1 MNTYKFSARTNAFYP
16 VAQQAIYEQAGT
28 WPADAV
34 DVDDSVY
41 QEFAANITPV
51 GKMRA
56 VGDDGLPV
64 WIDIPEPDP
73 QLQSTRQTTLQL
85 TLAEVALQC
94 AVDEGK
100 ASDAQV
106 AELATIKSEI
116 ARRFVTAQL
125 WTDIPEPDPQLRATR
140 KTVSQISLEAFALQC
155 AVDEGKASETQ
166 IAELAVLRADIAN
179 RIGEKT

>member
-56 VGDDGLPV
+56 AGDDGLPV

-73 QLQSTRQTTLQL
+73 QLQSTRQTTSQL
-85 TLAEVALQC
+85 TLA
-94 AVDEGK
+94 
-100 ASDAQV
+100 
-106 AELATIKSEI
+106 
-116 ARRFVTAQL
+116 
-125 WTDIPEPDPQLRATR
+125 
-140 KTVSQISLEAFALQC
+140 AFALQC

-166 IAELAVLRADIAN
+166 ISELATLRSAIAA
-179 RIGEKT
+179 RVGQK

>member
-1 MNTYKFSARTNAFYP
+1 MGINMSNYHFSAGANAFYANALRD
-16 VAQQAIYEQAGT
+16 VYEEAGT

-34 DVDDSVY
+34 AVDDSVY
-41 QEFAANITPV
+41 QEFAANISPV

-73 QLQSTRQTTLQL
+73 QLQSTRKTVPQL
-85 TLAEVALQC
+85 TLAAFALQC

-106 AELATIKSEI
+106 AELATLKSEI
-116 ARRFVTAQL
+116 ARR
-125 WTDIPEPDPQLRATR
+125 IGAT
-140 KTVSQISLEAFALQC
+140 Q
-155 AVDEGKASETQ
+155 
-166 IAELAVLRADIAN
+166 
-179 RIGEKT
+179 

>member
-1 MNTYKFSARTNAFYP
+1 MGGGRILIMSTYKFSAHKNAFYP
-16 VAQQAIYEQAGT
+16 ITQQAIYEQAGT
-28 WPADAV
+28 WPADVV

-41 QEFAANITPV
+41 QEFAANISPV

-56 VGDDGLPV
+56 VGDDGLPM

-73 QLQSTRQTTLQL
+73 QLQ
-85 TLAEVALQC
+85 A
-94 AVDEGK
+94 
-100 ASDAQV
+100 
-106 AELATIKSEI
+106 I
-116 ARRFVTAQL
+116 
-125 WTDIPEPDPQLRATR
+125 R
-140 KTVSQISLEAFALQC
+140 KTVPQLSLAAFALQC

>member
-16 VAQQAIYEQAGT
+16 IAQQAIYEQAGT

-56 VGDDGLPV
+56 AGDDGLPV

-73 QLQSTRQTTLQL
+73 QLQSTRQTTSQL
-85 TLAEVALQC
+85 TLA
-94 AVDEGK
+94 
-100 ASDAQV
+100 
-106 AELATIKSEI
+106 
-116 ARRFVTAQL
+116 
-125 WTDIPEPDPQLRATR
+125 
-140 KTVSQISLEAFALQC
+140 AFALQC

-166 IAELAVLRADIAN
+166 ISELATLRSAIAA
-179 RIGEKT
+179 RVGQK

>member
-1 MNTYKFSARTNAFYP
+1 MGINMSNYQFSAAANAFYANALRE
-16 VAQQAIYEQAGT
+16 VYEDAGA

-34 DVDDSVY
+34 AVDDSVY
-41 QEFAANITPV
+41 QEFAANISPV

-56 VGDDGLPV
+56 VGGDGLPV
-64 WIDIPEPDP
+64 
-73 QLQSTRQTTLQL
+73 
-85 TLAEVALQC
+85 
-94 AVDEGK
+94 
-100 ASDAQV
+100 
-106 AELATIKSEI
+106 
-116 ARRFVTAQL
+116 

-140 KTVSQISLEAFALQC
+140 KTVSQLSLEAFALQC

>member
-73 QLQSTRQTTLQL
+73 QL
-85 TLAEVALQC
+85 
-94 AVDEGK
+94 
-100 ASDAQV
+100 
-106 AELATIKSEI
+106 
-116 ARRFVTAQL
+116 
-125 WTDIPEPDPQLRATR
+125 
-140 KTVSQISLEAFALQC
+140 
-155 AVDEGKASETQ
+155 
-166 IAELAVLRADIAN
+166 
-179 RIGEKT
+179 

>member
-56 VGDDGLPV
+56 AGDDGLPV

-85 TLAEVALQC
+85 TLAAVALQC
-94 AVDEGK
+94 AVDAGG

-125 WTDIPEPDPQLRATR
+125 WIDIPEPDPQL
-140 KTVSQISLEAFALQC
+140 
-155 AVDEGKASETQ
+155 
-166 IAELAVLRADIAN
+166 
-179 RIGEKT
+179 

>member
-16 VAQQAIYEQAGT
+16 IAQQELYEEAGT

-41 QEFAANITPV
+41 QEFAANIAPV

-56 VGDDGLPV
+56 AGDDGLPV

-73 QLQSTRQTTLQL
+73 QLQSTRQTTSQL
-85 TLAEVALQC
+85 TLAAFALQC
-94 AVDEGK
+94 AVDAGG

-106 AELATIKSEI
+106 AELATLKSEI
-116 ARRFVTAQL
+116 ARRISAAQ
-125 WTDIPEPDPQLRATR
+125 
-140 KTVSQISLEAFALQC
+140 
-155 AVDEGKASETQ
+155 
-166 IAELAVLRADIAN
+166 
-179 RIGEKT
+179 